1 MSQHLLQLQGHA
13 NEKLIKHLAQM
24 TCKLNGGM
32 GFQSNYLESD
42 SKVIFVLI
50 LEVDVEDLQGPLQ
63 I

>member
-1 MSQHLLQLQGHA
+1 
-13 NEKLIKHLAQM
+13 M

-50 LEVDVEDLQGPLQ
+50 LEVDVEDLQGPFQ
-63 I
+63 IWVFIVCLLF